1 MKRLFFK
8 IFSLLSA
15 IFLTV
20 FLFSSCNQPKTAY
33 IVTDYEYTTVTGV
46 IEYIYFYESGAILLE
61 LEKTNEEDQTTSET
75 LGAVIIILENKK
87 IAQENGFIPQKNET
101 YTFETTTPLM
111 SYTKK
116 SFRAVVGIYE
126 SDNSKTYLND
136 ETGKQNWLNYCKS
149 DFNDRQF

>member
-20 FLFSSCNQPKTAY
+20 FLFSSCNQSKTAY

-46 IEYIYFYESGAILLE
+46 IKYIYFYESGAILLE
-61 LEKTNEEDQTTSET
+61 LEKTNEDNPTTS
-75 LGAVIIILENKK
+75 AIIIILENKK

-101 YTFETTTPLM
+101 YAFETTTPLM
-111 SYTKK
+111 SYIKK
-116 SFRAVVGIYE
+116 SFCAVVGIYE

>member
-20 FLFSSCNQPKTAY
+20 FLFSSCNQPKTAC

-61 LEKTNEEDQTTSET
+61 LEKTNEENPTTSET

-87 IAQENGFIPQKNET
+87 IAQENGFIPQKKRNL
-101 YTFETTTPLM
+101 Y
-111 SYTKK
+111 
-116 SFRAVVGIYE
+116 V
-126 SDNSKTYLND
+126 
-136 ETGKQNWLNYCKS
+136 
-149 DFNDRQF
+149 